1 MMVKNSGW
9 LCFCIIAIGRVT
21 AATAL
26 DWTPECASVVVVP
39 DGVTRIRDS
48 AFARCSSLTSIT
60 LPNSVTKI
68 GKYAFAYCSSLTSI
82 TAPNSV
88 TTIGEMAFYGCSSLT
103 SISLPNRFGWD
114 GDTTI
119 GKYAFENCRSTATRR
134 RGPRSLGGV
143 VQEL

>member
-1 MMVKNSGW
+1 MAKHKAW
-9 LCFCIIAIGRVT
+9 LCFCILAIGRAT

-39 DGVTRIRDS
+39 DGVTTIGS
-48 AFARCSSLTSIT
+48 FAFDGCSSLTSIT
-60 LPNSVTKI
+60 V
-68 GKYAFAYCSSLTSI
+68 
-82 TAPNSV
+82 PNSV

-103 SISLPNRFGWD
+103 SISLPNMFGRD

-119 GKYAFENCRSTATRR
+119 GKYAFKNCGSTVTRR